1 MFGSRL
7 FALWVPLLGLAAA
20 QALDGP
26 DADGLVREWEEA
38 NARTPAKPV
47 LCPVPCS
54 ESGTDPAR
62 WSVFS
67 DAAHLAL
74 CNETLLFSVNV
85 FTEIEDE
92 HTKAGIRACKA
103 DLSVPTSAKRDE
115 KTCRHGTQ
123 VESKSKAYALSHGQ
137 ASDASSQR
145 DIEAAGRQVS
155 NYVATLDASC
165 DVPTIA
171 FASSGSAAIGF
182 YAGAQ
187 VRQQGVPSKILQK
200 FLAGIAKGPGITAS
214 TVIEL
219 CDSDA
224 ATGSDYVV
232 GIVASTDSD
241 LPFIQKAVKTWANG
255 KCVSEGTGDVKVWD
269 EIELLIPALDATP
282 GGDASITVSRI
293 QARADCTTTTI
304 VSGDWCAR
312 VAQRC
317 GISEDQLVSF
327 NSRPLFCNTLMPGEK
342 VCCSPGTLPD
352 LTPKPNPDGS
362 CFTYTTV
369 AGDSCSAIAAAHS
382 LTTARIEELNRNTWG
397 WNGCG
402 RLWVGVNLCLST
414 GAAPF
419 PAPVANAVCGPTV
432 PGTLKPADSSVNIST
447 LNPCPIN
454 ACCNVWGQCGITEE
468 YCLVTPADTGAPGSS
483 APNTNSCISN
493 CGLNIIKGQKPT
505 EAERVSVAYFAAWNH
520 QRPCLN
526 MHVDEI
532 DKTKYTHVHFAFG
545 SVTPTFGINVSAVQ
559 DEFDRFKN
567 MTGIK
572 KILSFGGWENSAAAE
587 SRAIL
592 RDAFRSGNRA
602 IFRQNVVDFVNAHGL
617 DGVDFDWEYPGA
629 ADLPGNDGSQG
640 ADYRITLLQ
649 IKTLLRPTGQTVSF
663 AAPASYYYLKNY
675 PVSAFASFVD
685 YVVYMTYDLH
695 GQWDAGSSG
704 VTTSCPTGRCLRSHV
719 DWPETRLALAMI
731 TKAGM
736 PSNKVVVGL
745 ASYGRTFKMA
755 QAGCTGPTCQFTG
768 TATQSEAAPGRC
780 TRTRGYL
787 ANAEINEIIAAGG
800 KIQQWS
806 TAFENYL
813 VYNDTEWVGYTS
825 ESTKGNRGAFIRNSN
840 MLGTADWSVDLQS
853 F

>member
-1 MFGSRL
+1 MLVSH
-7 FALWVPLLGLAAA
+7 LLAVWAPIFGLATA
-20 QALDGP
+20 QALDDP
-26 DADGLVREWEEA
+26 AADALVREWEEA

-47 LCPVPCS
+47 LCPAPCS
-54 ESGTDPAR
+54 ESGTDPAT
-62 WSVFS
+62 WSVFP

-85 FTEIEDE
+85 FTEIKDE

-103 DLSVPTSAKRDE
+103 DFSAPTSTKREE

-123 VESKSKAYALSHGQ
+123 VEGKSKAYALSHGQ
-137 ASDASSQR
+137 ASDTSSKR

-155 NYVATLDASC
+155 NYVATVDSSC

-171 FASSGSAAIGF
+171 FGASGNAAIGF
-182 YAGAQ
+182 YAGTQ
-187 VRQQGVPSKILQK
+187 VRQQGVSSKLLQK
-200 FLAGIAKGPGITAS
+200 FLAVIAKEPITTG

-219 CDSDA
+219 CDDDA

-241 LPFIQKAVKTWANG
+241 LPFIQKAMKAWTNG
-255 KCVSEGTGDVKVWD
+255 KCVSEGAGDVKVWD
-269 EIELLIPALDATP
+269 EIELLVPAPVPTLGKDET
-282 GGDASITVSRI
+282 ISRI

-317 GISEDQLVSF
+317 GISEDQLVSY
-327 NSRPLFCNTLMPGEK
+327 NPRARFCNTLMPGEK
-342 VCCSPGTLPD
+342 VCCSLGTLPD

-369 AGDSCSAIAAAHS
+369 SGDSCSVIAAAHS
-382 LTTARIEELNRNTWG
+382 LTAARIEELNRNTWG

-414 GAAPF
+414 GTPPF
-419 PAPVANAVCGPTV
+419 PAPVPNAVCGPTV
-432 PGTLKPADSSVNIST
+432 PGTPKPTDSSVNIST

-454 ACCNVWGQCGITEE
+454 ACCNVWGQCGVTEE

-493 CGLNIIKGQKPT
+493 CGLDIIKAEKPT
-505 EAERVSVAYFAAWNH
+505 AAQRIKAAYFAAWNH

-526 MHVDEI
+526 MHVDQI
-532 DKTKYTHVHFAFG
+532 DTTKFTHLHFAFG
-545 SVTPTFGINVSAVQ
+545 SITPTFGINVSAVQ

-572 KILSFGGWENSAAAE
+572 KILSFGGWETSATPE
-587 SRAIL
+587 SRAL
-592 RDAFRSGNRA
+592 MRDAFRSGNRA
-602 IFRQNVVDFVNAHGL
+602 IFRQNVVNFVKTHGL

-629 ADLPGNDGSQG
+629 PDFPGNDGSQG
-640 ADYRITLLQ
+640 GDYRITLLQ
-649 IKTLLRPTGQTVSF
+649 IKTLLQPTGQTVSF

-675 PVSAFASFVD
+675 PVSALATAVD

-695 GQWDAGSSG
+695 GQWDAGSPG
-704 VTTSCPTGRCLRSHV
+704 VTTSCPTGSCLRSHV
-719 DWPETRLALAMI
+719 DWAETRLALAMI
-731 TKAGM
+731 TRAGM
-736 PSNKVVVGL
+736 PSNKVVVGV

-755 QAGCTGPTCQFTG
+755 QAGCTGPTCLFTG

-780 TRTRGYL
+780 TRSRGYL
-787 ANAEINEIIAAGG
+787 ANAEIDEVIAAGG
-800 KIQQWS
+800 NIQQWATS
-806 TAFENYL
+806 FENYL
-813 VYNDTEWVGYTS
+813 VYNDTEWVGYMS
-825 ESTKGNRGAFIRNSN
+825 QNSKRNREVFIHNSN